1 MTVDNPDLLA
11 AATVEPVV
19 LDVAGVRFAVDPI
32 ADADDC
38 PTCGQR
44 GHGVDDGRAT
54 WRECAAG
61 HTWGRTKHGGDR

>member
-1 MTVDNPDLLA
+1 MTVDNPDLLS

-19 LDVAGVRFAVDPI
+19 LDVAGVRFAIDPI

-38 PTCGQR
+38 PTCGQG
-44 GHGVDDGRAT
+44 GHGVDDGTTT

-61 HTWGRTKHGGDR
+61 HTWSHVQHRAD

>member
-1 MTVDNPDLLA
+1 MTVDNPDLMS

-19 LDVAGVRFAVDPI
+19 LDVAGVRFAIDPI
-32 ADADDC
+32 DDADDC

-44 GHGVDDGRAT
+44 GYGVDDGTTT

-61 HTWGRTKHGGDR
+61 HTWGHVQHRAD

>member
-1 MTVDNPDLLA
+1 MTVDNPDLLS

-19 LDVAGVRFAVDPI
+19 LDVAGVRFAIDPI

-44 GHGVDDGRAT
+44 GHGIDDGTTT

-61 HTWGRTKHGGDR
+61 HTWGHVQHRAD